1 MEKPIRNSQFH
12 RHFIGISL
20 GDVTGVG
27 PEVTLKAIAAEA
39 AADDTRYLLLGDPD
53 CARRLNAALGLNLPL
68 KDFSRYDDPGK
79 FFITNPQAGSLP
91 EKLPAGSPLI
101 AHAAVAALREAGQR
115 CLRGEL
121 DAMVTA
127 PVTVP
132 PA

>member
-1 MEKPIRNSQFH
+1 MKNW
-12 RHFIGISL
+12 IGIPL

-91 EKLPAGSPLI
+91 EKLPAGSLRVDGCHGLSGANHLI
-101 AHAAVAALREAGQR
+101 QLKPTGQ
-115 CLRGEL
+115 
-121 DAMVTA
+121 
-127 PVTVP
+127 
-132 PA
+132 